1 MEEDEPQQAPP
12 QRQRRSR
19 RGRKPRSKRNE
30 DSYSSSSDEGFDEPE
45 IITKSKAQTPELADF
60 SCPKFFE
67 KTDRG
72 CEKPL
77 SLWRGNG
84 QR

>member
-1 MEEDEPQQAPP
+1 MTNNEPPFEIMNDEEDDNLIA
-12 QRQRRSR
+12 
-19 RGRKPRSKRNE
+19 
-30 DSYSSSSDEGFDEPE
+30 SDEEDKE
-45 IITKSKAQTPELADF
+45 DF

-67 KTDRG
+67 KTPKG

-84 QR
+84 QTKKCRNC